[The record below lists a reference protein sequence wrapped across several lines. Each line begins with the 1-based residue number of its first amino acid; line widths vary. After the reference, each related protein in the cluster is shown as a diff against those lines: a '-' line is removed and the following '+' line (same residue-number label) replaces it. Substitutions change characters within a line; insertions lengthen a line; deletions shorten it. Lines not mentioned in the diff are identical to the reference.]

1 MPSTVIE
8 NHNYY
13 ARCLVCPWSG
23 PLRYRRELATGDAA
37 RHDAEVHPGDDDP
50 LVFDGE
56 NL

>member
-1 MPSTVIE
+1 MPSTVIA
-8 NHNYY
+8 NHHYY

-23 PLRYRRELATGDAA
+23 PLRYRRELALGDAA
-37 RHDAEVHPGDDDP
+37 RHDAEVHPDDDEP